1 MRELRVVAATGLVG
15 YGFPEASLR
24 VALESD
30 PHVVGGDGGS
40 CDPGPYYLGAGVS
53 FTTRKA
59 VKRDVE
65 LMLTGA
71 LRKHIPF
78 ILGSAGGA
86 GGAPHLA
93 WVREIVEE
101 IAREQGLHFRMAVV
115 HAEQDKAYVLEKLA
129 AGKVKPLGPVPEL
142 TERDIEQAERIVG
155 MMGAEPMIKAL
166 DAGAQVVLTGRSS
179 DSAIYAAVPLREGFP
194 PGLAWHL
201 GKIIECG
208 AAVAEP
214 KIGSDCMIGYLH
226 EDHFLVE
233 CPNPQK
239 ICTRTRVAAHTL
251 YENASPFH
259 LYEPSG
265 MIDTSMSTYEQY
277 DGRRVKI
284 TGSRFVPAD
293 RYTIKLEGA
302 QCVGYRTISIAG
314 THDPILIR
322 QIDVYVARVRAVLDD
337 RAKSIGLSPADYKV
351 KFRLYGK
358 SGVMEAD
365 EPHPDEVGHE
375 LGIVIDVVGRTQEI
389 ANDVLAMAR
398 TLTLHT
404 EFEGRLCIAG
414 NMAFPYSPSD
424 IPVGPVYRFSLWHL
438 LEPADPYEM
447 FPMELVQV

>member
-1 MRELRVVAATGLVG
+1 MFDLRVVAATGLVG

-24 VALESD
+24 AALD
-30 PHVVGGDGGS
+30 TNPHVVGGDGGS

-53 FTTRKA
+53 FTGRNA
-59 VKRDVE
+59 VKRDVA

-71 LRKHIPF
+71 LRKNIPM
-78 ILGSAGGA
+78 IIGSAGGA
-86 GGAPHLA
+86 GGAPHVA
-93 WVREIVEE
+93 WVREIIEE
-101 IAREQGLHFRMAVV
+101 IAREQGLHFRMAIV
-115 HAEQDKAYVLEKLA
+115 HAEQDKGYVLGKLA
-129 AGKVKPLGPVPEL
+129 AGKVKPLGPVPDL
-142 TERDIEQAERIVG
+142 TERDVERAERIVG

-179 DSAIYAAVPLREGFP
+179 DAAIYAAVPLREGFP

-214 KIGSDCMIGYLH
+214 KIGSDCMLGYLRG
-226 EDHFLVE
+226 DHFIVE

-239 ICTRTRVAAHTL
+239 ICTRVRVAAHTL

-265 MIDTSMSTYEQY
+265 MIDTSMCTYEQS
-277 DGRRVKI
+277 DARTVKVS
-284 TGSRFVPAD
+284 GSRFVPAD

-314 THDPILIR
+314 TRDPILIR
-322 QIDVYVARVRAVLDD
+322 QIDAYVGQVHSVLDE
-337 RAKSIGLSPADYKV
+337 RAKSIGLSPADYKS

-358 SGVMEAD
+358 RGVMEAD
-365 EPHPDEVGHE
+365 EPKPDDVGHE

-438 LEPADPYEM
+438 VEPADPYEM